1 LERINNVPELL
12 LQWGLPQ
19 LRNMPW
25 RETQDPWHVL
35 VSEVMLQQTH
45 VPRVL
50 PRFERFMALFPTPR
64 ACAAAPLADM
74 LVEWQGMGYPRRCK
88 NLQLAAQMMVDR
100 FDGEVPRTL
109 NELLEL
115 PGVGPYTA
123 RAVLTFAFDADVAV
137 VDTNV
142 ARVLARIS
150 GKVLNARAS
159 QEMADAWLPVGFS
172 RDWNQVM
179 MDFGATVCTARK
191 AHCEGCPVFAQCV
204 WKGGVDNEMD
214 PAKTSAFTSKPQA
227 KFAGS
232 DRQARGKLMKALT
245 VSGVS
250 QERLTVVMEIAD
262 AERALRLAQ
271 ALVKEGLVEYSSQG
285 YQLPSTMQTTMQK

>member
-1 LERINNVPELL
+1 MERINNVPELL

-50 PRFERFMALFPTPR
+50 PRFERFVELFPTPR

-100 FDGEVPRTL
+100 FDGEVPQTL

-250 QERLTVVMEIAD
+250 QERLVAVMEIAD

-271 ALVKEGLVEYSSQG
+271 ALVKEGLVEYSSQV
-285 YQLPSTMQTTMQK
+285 YQLPSAMQK

>member
-1 LERINNVPELL
+1 MERINNVPELL

-50 PRFERFMALFPTPR
+50 PRFERFVALFPTPR
-64 ACAAAPLADM
+64 ACAASPLADM

-100 FDGEVPRTL
+100 FDGEVPQTL

-172 RDWNQVM
+172 RDWNQVI

-191 AHCEGCPVFAQCV
+191 AHCEGCPVFTQCV

-250 QERLTVVMEIAD
+250 QERLVAVMEITD

-271 ALVKEGLVEYSSQG
+271 ALVKEGLVEYSAVG
-285 YQLPSTMQTTMQK
+285 YQLPSVMQK

>member
-1 LERINNVPELL
+1 MERINNVPDLL
-12 LQWGLPQ
+12 LQWGIPQ

-50 PRFERFMALFPTPR
+50 PRFERFVSLFPTPR

-88 NLQLAAQMMVDR
+88 NLQLAAQMMVER
-100 FDGEVPRTL
+100 FDGEVPNTL

-150 GKVLNARAS
+150 GTVLNARAS
-159 QEMADAWLPVGFS
+159 QELADEWLPIGFS

-191 AHCEGCPVFAQCV
+191 AHCAECPVFAQCI
-204 WKGGVDNEMD
+204 WKGGANGDVD
-214 PAKTSAFTSKPQA
+214 PAKASAFTSKPQA

-245 VSGVS
+245 VGAVAP
-250 QERLTVVMEIAD
+250 ERLAEVMGLTD
-262 AERALRLAQ
+262 VERALRLAQ
-271 ALVKEGLVEYSSQG
+271 ALVNEGLVEYSTTG
-285 YQLPSTMQTTMQK
+285 YRMPSAMQTIKKK

>member
-64 ACAAAPLADM
+64 ICAAAPLADM

-100 FDGEVPRTL
+100 FDGEVPQTL

-159 QEMADAWLPVGFS
+159 QEMADAWLPIGFS

-191 AHCEGCPVFAQCV
+191 AHCESCPVLAQCV

-250 QERLTVVMEIAD
+250 QERLVAVMEITD

-271 ALVKEGLVEYSSQG
+271 ALVNEGLVEYSSQG
-285 YQLPSTMQTTMQK
+285 YQLPSTMPTTMEK

>member
-1 LERINNVPELL
+1 
-12 LQWGLPQ
+12 
-19 LRNMPW
+19 MPW

-50 PRFERFMALFPTPR
+50 PRFERFVSLFPTPR

-88 NLQLAAQMMVDR
+88 NLQLAAQMMVER
-100 FDGEVPRTL
+100 FDGEV
-109 NELLEL
+109 
-115 PGVGPYTA
+115 PYTA

-150 GKVLNARAS
+150 GTVLNARAS
-159 QEMADAWLPVGFS
+159 QELADEWLPIGFS

-191 AHCEGCPVFAQCV
+191 AHCAECPVLAQCV
-204 WKGGVDNEMD
+204 WKGGANGEVD
-214 PAKTSAFTSKPQA
+214 PAKASAFTSKPQA

-245 VSGVS
+245 VGAVTS
-250 QERLTVVMEIAD
+250 ERLAEVMGLTD
-262 AERALRLAQ
+262 VERALRLAQ
-271 ALVKEGLVEYSSQG
+271 ALVNEGLVEYSTTG
-285 YQLPSTMQTTMQK
+285 YCMPSTMQTMKQK

>member
-1 LERINNVPELL
+1 MERINNVPELL

-50 PRFERFMALFPTPR
+50 PRFERFVALFPTPR

-100 FDGEVPRTL
+100 FDGEVPQTL

-159 QEMADAWLPVGFS
+159 QEMADAWLPIGFS

-191 AHCEGCPVFAQCV
+191 AHCESCPVLAQCV

-250 QERLTVVMEIAD
+250 QERLVAVMEITD

-271 ALVKEGLVEYSSQG
+271 ALVNEGLVEYSSQG
-285 YQLPSTMQTTMQK
+285 YQLPSTMPTTMQK